1 MTITRESGLPQG
13 VSRRYVSA
21 TPISPG
27 DVLQREFLEELGIS
41 QRALA
46 RAIGVP
52 AMRISEIVRG
62 KRGVTADTAIRLGR
76 YFGTSPEFWL
86 NLQSG
91 WELSLLQQASRED
104 YVSIMPH
111 NRTGALA

>member
-1 MTITRESGLPQG
+1 MTITRESGLPEG
-13 VSRRYVSA
+13 VGRRYVSA

-27 DVLQREFLEELGIS
+27 EVLQQEFLQELGVS

-76 YFGTSPEFWL
+76 YVGTSPEFWL

-91 WELSLLQQASRED
+91 WELSVVRQKRAED
-104 YVSIMPH
+104 YQSI
-111 NRTGALA
+111 GQYLAR